1 MWWMIIDHYI
11 NIKKLKPSLMAAN
24 EASSENKLFERR
36 AYFCCHSYHSLISAS
51 ERAHSCWSSY
61 VNYRNV
67 KLQTTYKTQNGKK
80 LSKIKTKH
88 ITNKKLAIFTYLFI
102 HSFIHSLIYSI
113 QLLKSWPSE
122 WKLLTTSYHSSSSTK
137 KIQRVLP

>member
-1 MWWMIIDHYI
+1 MNITWKAAQLSSIHYPDEWIFHNTRTCIHGQWMNDEDKWEFQTWAH
-11 NIKKLKPSLMAAN
+11 
-24 EASSENKLFERR
+24 
-36 AYFCCHSYHSLISAS
+36 

-67 KLQTTYKTQNGKK
+67 KLQTTYKTQNGEK